1 LSTPA
6 PGILSMMLIQLSDS
20 EGGRIRD
27 VGLCINRDNNKKL
40 DSRVGFY
47 KDCDKQV

>member
-27 VGLCINRDNNKKL
+27 VGLCINRDKKKL

-47 KDCDKQV
+47 KDFDKQV